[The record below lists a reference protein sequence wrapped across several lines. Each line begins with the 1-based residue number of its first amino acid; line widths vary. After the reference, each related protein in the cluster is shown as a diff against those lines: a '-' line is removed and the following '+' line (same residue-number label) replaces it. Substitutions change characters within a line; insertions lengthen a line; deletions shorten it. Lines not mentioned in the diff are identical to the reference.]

1 MPAARLFFRPRW
13 RQRPT
18 GRLLERIGNQRIEDY
33 EFPLRAVWSS
43 RSGERPTYERGDEF
57 GRRGPCCAAIFHN
70 DETTQLNTYLLT
82 RQQLISAA
90 FTRWDVGQPIRMFGV
105 SVAQEHHGH

>member
-1 MPAARLFFRPRW
+1 M
-13 RQRPT
+13 
-18 GRLLERIGNQRIEDY
+18 
-33 EFPLRAVWSS
+33 
-43 RSGERPTYERGDEF
+43 SGEMTSAGEDLV
-57 GRRGPCCAAIFHN
+57 CAAIFHN